1 MNPKLE
7 VVLSPY
13 TGYCFGVKRAMRLI
27 DQGVSEQ
34 PDVKIYTLGEIIHNP
49 QAVAHLRER
58 GVEPVSSLEEIEK
71 GSFLIIRAHG
81 VQPELIDEA
90 KRRGIQL
97 LDATCPF
104 VQKSQR
110 YVRMLIK
117 ESYRVIIIGD
127 ADHPEVRSI
136 AGHAGGNAII
146 IDNVDAAVKVP
157 PMEKVGVVIQ
167 TTFSKEN
174 ACDII
179 DILEKRIERLR
190 VYDTICQATI
200 LRREATLELAG
211 TVDVM
216 LIVGGR
222 TSSNTKRLYQMCIDK
237 GITSHFVETADE
249 IDPSWFRRCSRVG
262 LTTGT
267 STPDWVVEQVLE
279 RMEEISLGDPGIDS
293 QSEN

>member
-7 VVLSPY
+7 VILSPY
-13 TGYCFGVKRAMRLI
+13 TGYCFGVKRAMSLI
-27 DQGVSEQ
+27 DRGVAEQ
-34 PDVKIYTLGEIIHNP
+34 PDAKIYTLGEIIHNP
-49 QAVAHLRER
+49 QAVARLRER
-58 GVEPVSSLEEIEK
+58 GVEPVSSLDEIEE

-81 VQPELIDEA
+81 VQPEIIEEA
-90 KRRGIQL
+90 ERRGIRL

-110 YVRMLIK
+110 YVRALVK

-136 AGHAGGNAII
+136 AGHAGGEAII
-146 IDNVDAAVKVP
+146 IDNVESAVGVP
-157 PMEKVGVVIQ
+157 RMDKAGVVIQ

-174 ACDII
+174 ARTII
-179 DILEKRIERLR
+179 EILEERIERLR

-211 TVDVM
+211 MVDVM
-216 LIVGGR
+216 LVVGGR
-222 TSSNTKRLYQMCIDK
+222 TSSNTRRLYRMCVDM
-237 GITSHFVETADE
+237 GIPSHFVETADE
-249 IDPSWFRRCSRVG
+249 IDPSWFHGCRRVG

-267 STPDWVVEQVLE
+267 STPDWVIEQVLE
-279 RMEEISLGDPGIDS
+279 RMEEISVGDGENDS
-293 QSEN
+293 

>member
-7 VVLSPY
+7 VTLSPY
-13 TGYCFGVKRAMRLI
+13 TGYCFGVKRAMSLI
-27 DQGVSEQ
+27 DRGVAEQ
-34 PDVKIYTLGEIIHNP
+34 PDAKIYTLGEIIHNP
-49 QAVAHLRER
+49 QAVARLRER
-58 GVEPVSSLEEIEK
+58 GVEPVSSLDEIEE

-81 VQPELIDEA
+81 VQPEIIEEA
-90 KRRGIQL
+90 ERRGIRL

-110 YVRMLIK
+110 YVRALVK

-136 AGHAGGNAII
+136 AGHAGGEAII
-146 IDNVDAAVKVP
+146 IDNVESAVGVP
-157 PMEKVGVVIQ
+157 RMDKAGVVIQ

-174 ACDII
+174 ARTII
-179 DILEKRIERLR
+179 EILEERIERLR

-211 TVDVM
+211 MVGVM
-216 LIVGGR
+216 LVVGGR
-222 TSSNTKRLYQMCIDK
+222 TSSNTRRLYRMCVDM
-237 GITSHFVETADE
+237 GIPSHFVETADE
-249 IDPSWFRRCSRVG
+249 IDPSWFHGCRRVG

-267 STPDWVVEQVLE
+267 STPDWVIEQVLE
-279 RMEEISLGDPGIDS
+279 RMEEISVGDGENDS
-293 QSEN
+293 

>member
-7 VVLSPY
+7 VILSPH

-27 DQGVSEQ
+27 DQGIAEQ
-34 PDVKIYTLGEIIHNP
+34 PDAKIYTLGEIIHNP
-49 QAVAHLRER
+49 QAVGRLKER
-58 GVEPVSSLEEIEK
+58 GIETVSALEEMEED
-71 GSFLIIRAHG
+71 SFLIIRAHG

-90 KRRGIQL
+90 KRLGIRL

-110 YVRMLIK
+110 YVRKLAE

-127 ADHPEVRSI
+127 ADHPEVKSI
-136 AGHAGGNAII
+136 AGHAGGDATI
-146 IDNVDAAVKVP
+146 IDNVDAAAEVP
-157 PMEKVGVVIQ
+157 HMEKAGVVIQ

-174 ACDII
+174 ARDII
-179 DILEKRIERLR
+179 DILEGRIDRLR

-211 TVDVM
+211 TVDIM
-216 LIVGGR
+216 LVVGGR
-222 TSSNTKRLYQMCIDK
+222 TSSNTKRLYQMCLDH
-237 GITSHFVETADE
+237 GVPSRFVETADE
-249 IDPSWFRRCSRVG
+249 IDPSWFHGCRKVG

-267 STPDWVVEQVLE
+267 STPDWVIEQVLR
-279 RMEEISLGDPGIDS
+279 RMDEISVGDEAIDG
-293 QSEN
+293 

>member
-7 VVLSPY
+7 LILSPY

-27 DQGVSEQ
+27 DQGVAEE
-34 PDVKIYTLGEIIHNP
+34 PEAKIYTLGEIIHNP
-49 QAVAHLRER
+49 QAVARLRER
-58 GVEPVSSLEEIEK
+58 GVEPVSSLDEIEE

-90 KRRGIQL
+90 KRRGIRL

-110 YVRMLIK
+110 YVRKLAE

-146 IDNVDAAVKVP
+146 INNVEAAVEVP
-157 PMEKVGVVIQ
+157 HMQKAGVVIQ

-174 ACDII
+174 ARSII
-179 DILEKRIERLR
+179 EILEERIDRLR

-200 LRREATLELAG
+200 MRREATLELAG
-211 TVDVM
+211 TVDIM
-216 LIVGGR
+216 LVVGGR
-222 TSSNTKRLYQMCIDK
+222 TSSNTKRLYQMCLDH
-237 GITSHFVETADE
+237 GVPSRFVERAEE
-249 IDPSWFRRCSRVG
+249 IDPSWFKGCGRVG
-262 LTTGT
+262 LATGT
-267 STPDWVVEQVLE
+267 STPDWVIEQVMK
-279 RMEEISLGDPGIDS
+279 RMEEISVGDESADS
-293 QSEN
+293 

>member
-7 VVLSPY
+7 LILSPY

-27 DQGVSEQ
+27 DQGVAEQ
-34 PDVKIYTLGEIIHNP
+34 PDARIYTLGEIIHNP
-49 QAVAHLRER
+49 QAVARLRER
-58 GVEPVSSLEEIEK
+58 GVEPVSSLDEMEK

-81 VQPELIDEA
+81 VHPELIAEA
-90 KRRGIQL
+90 KKKGIKL

-110 YVRMLIK
+110 YVRKLVE

-146 IDNVDAAVKVP
+146 INNVDAAVEVP
-157 PMEKVGVVIQ
+157 HVEKAGVVIQ

-174 ACDII
+174 ARSII
-179 DILEKRIERLR
+179 EILEERIDRLR

-200 LRREATLELAG
+200 MRREATLELAG
-211 TVDVM
+211 TVDLM
-216 LIVGGR
+216 LVVGGR
-222 TSSNTKRLYQMCIDK
+222 TSSNTKRLYRMCLDH
-237 GITSHFVETADE
+237 GVPSRFVETAEE
-249 IDPSWFRRCSRVG
+249 IDPSWFRGCRRVG
-262 LTTGT
+262 LATGT
-267 STPDWVVEQVLE
+267 STPDWVIEQVTK
-279 RMEEISLGDPGIDS
+279 RMEEISVGDEVIDS
-293 QSEN
+293 